1 MIGQLCRP
9 IFHHRFALSRLKAAG
24 YRMAMCSN
32 SVRSTVDTMA
42 RLALIDQYFEF
53 TLSNEDVAKPKPDPE
68 IYATAIDRVG
78 TTPARTLI
86 VEDNHHGIAAAEA
99 VGAHVMAVGG
109 PNDVTYPRITAKISE
124 IEGLN

>member
-1 MIGQLCRP
+1 MTIAQDEHLAVYDGLPTRKKLQILTKSRGLPEGLHEFLNTLKQKHTSSMIGQLCRP

-53 TLSNEDVAKPKPDPE
+53 TLSHEDVAKQKPDPE
-68 IYATAIDRVG
+68 IYA
-78 TTPARTLI
+78 
-86 VEDNHHGIAAAEA
+86 
-99 VGAHVMAVGG
+99 
-109 PNDVTYPRITAKISE
+109 KSE
-124 IEGLN
+124 EHTS

>member
-1 MIGQLCRP
+1 
-9 IFHHRFALSRLKAAG
+9 
-24 YRMAMCSN
+24 MAMCSN

-78 TTPARTLI
+78 TTPAPTLI

-99 VGAHVMAVGG
+99 VGAHVLAEIGRASSRDRVCQYVSISVVAVQL
-109 PNDVTYPRITAKISE
+109 K
-124 IEGLN
+124 

>member
-1 MIGQLCRP
+1 
-9 IFHHRFALSRLKAAG
+9 
-24 YRMAMCSN
+24 MCSN

-68 IYATAIDRVG
+68 IYATAIDRIG

-109 PNDVTYPRITAKISE
+109 PNDVTYPIGRAAWRAR
-124 IEGLN
+124 EGQCVSYWVVAGSSKKKE